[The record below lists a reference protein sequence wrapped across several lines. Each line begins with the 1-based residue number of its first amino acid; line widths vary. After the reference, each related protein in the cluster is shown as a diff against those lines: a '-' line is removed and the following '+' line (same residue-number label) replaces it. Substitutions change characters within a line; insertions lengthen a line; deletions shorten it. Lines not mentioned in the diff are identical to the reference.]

1 MKNRIAW
8 IAALM
13 LLVFIMA
20 ACGPSEPAN
29 ELEAVQQAGKIVMGT
44 SADYPPFEYYD
55 DAGEMAGFDVDL
67 MNEIAKRMGAPAKDL
82 SPTFHVTSATPP
94 TIIFHGEKDTTVPY
108 AQVEAFTKA
117 MKEARNKCEAVGFE
131 NQGHGFFNFSPW
143 FERTLHR
150 ADEFLASLGYVSG
163 PPTFDPPEP
172 A

>member
-55 DAGEMAGFDVDL
+55 DAGEMAGDP
-67 MNEIAKRMGAPAKDL
+67 GARWQEPR
-82 SPTFHVTSATPP
+82 PRF
-94 TIIFHGEKDTTVPY
+94 
-108 AQVEAFTKA
+108 
-117 MKEARNKCEAVGFE
+117 ARLRYGRNDR
-131 NQGHGFFNFSPW
+131 GHAPRRVSQSG
-143 FERTLHR
+143 RVLLRAHTAHR
-150 ADEFLASLGYVSG
+150 AQGRV
-163 PPTFDPPEP
+163 
-172 A
+172 